1 MHRPWEG
8 LSPQRMSEGQALS
21 FQPLHR
27 RIPRSRTGLPTQRTA
42 VSGTRPPCVPR
53 VQTRSGC
60 GLLPDDASGGFNP
73 RCRRAVPTAGPR
85 PPSPGRLSGA
95 KSQQEAVFRHPTLCR
110 TRTRGADTAGTVRHR
125 PARSARTS
133 PRDPKSRAKRRA
145 TTWQGPGPVAA
156 GHCPPARHSPHQGFL
171 SPEMRGRGPP
181 GGVPASNRPWE

>member
-8 LSPQRMSEGQALS
+8 LSPQHMSEGQGLS

-95 KSQQEAVFRHPTLCR
+95 ESQQEAVFRHPTLCR

-125 PARSARTS
+125 PARSGPHVPQGSHVQGKTKSDDMAGPRACCSRPLPTGTS
-133 PRDPKSRAKRRA
+133 QSS
-145 TTWQGPGPVAA
+145 PGLPV
-156 GHCPPARHSPHQGFL
+156 P
-171 SPEMRGRGPP
+171 
-181 GGVPASNRPWE
+181 